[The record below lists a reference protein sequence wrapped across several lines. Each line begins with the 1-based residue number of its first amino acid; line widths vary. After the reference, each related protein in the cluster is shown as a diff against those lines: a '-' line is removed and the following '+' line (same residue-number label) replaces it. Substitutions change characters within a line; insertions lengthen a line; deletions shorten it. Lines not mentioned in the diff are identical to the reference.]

1 MQAIRRAGCWRTS
14 REDDRCRCL
23 LRICNCSIR
32 PSRAR
37 STARYAAVIRDNAF
51 IRGSYVDAFEREFAA
66 AVDVKHCVSCANG
79 TDALYLAMAALKVK
93 PGDEVITTAHSWI
106 STSAMITHAGA
117 TVVFCDTDGATF
129 TIDPA
134 AIEAAIT
141 PRTVGIIPVHLYGQ
155 PADMDAIMAIANK
168 HKLWVI
174 EDCAQ
179 AHLARY
185 KGQQVGT
192 FGAAAT
198 YSFYPGKNLG
208 AMGDAGAVVTND
220 DALAEHMT
228 MLARHG
234 GLVKHQHHIEGI
246 NSRLD
251 GMQAAILS
259 AKLPHLP
266 QWTKARQD
274 AAKVYDAGLNQI
286 EDVVG
291 AAGRARPQPRLSS
304 LHDPASAPRRAGGAP
319 ERQWRA
325 DRDQLSDRAAVSCR
339 VAADVCRDYRRST
352 AEGNRPCS
360 RVLRRNC
367 VPERTAPR
375 VHHFASFGSEPD
387 DTELRCSGASL
398 LIHPVYVASLSVSI
412 LYDYVGR
419 HRTIFSAE
427 SLGGSHC
434 CLATSK

>member
-1 MQAIRRAGCWRTS
+1 MDDVLAYTDVNRRAWDQMAARRAVRGGAFFRDGGSTLDEVETAELPDVGGRTF
-14 REDDRCRCL
+14 L
-23 LRICNCSIR
+23 HL
-32 PSRAR
+32 A
-37 STARYAAVIRDNAF
+37 
-51 IRGSYVDAFEREFAA
+51 
-66 AVDVKHCVSCANG
+66 CANG
-79 TDALYLAMAALKVK
+79 SDALYLAMAALKVK
-93 PGDEVITTAHSWI
+93 SGDEVITTAHSWI

-117 TVVFCDTDGATF
+117 TVVFCDTDGSTF

-155 PADMDAIMAIANK
+155 PADMDAIMAIARR

-185 KGQQVGT
+185 KGRQVGT

-208 AMGDAGAVVTND
+208 AMGDAGAVVTSD
-220 DALAEHMT
+220 GSLAEHMT

-266 QWTKARQD
+266 AWTEARQN
-274 AAKVYDAGLNQI
+274 AAKVYDASLNQI
-286 EDVVG
+286 EDVTV
-291 AAGRARPQPRLSS
+291 PQVA
-304 LHDPASAPRRAGGAP
+304 HDRSHVYHLYTIRHPRRDALAAHLNANGVQTAINYPTALPFLAAYQRFGHRP
-319 ERQWRA
+319 EQFPHAFGDQGKILSLPMFAEITRQ
-325 DRDQLSDRAAVSCR
+325 QQEEVIGLV
-339 VAADVCRDYRRST
+339 
-352 AEGNRPCS
+352 
-360 RVLRRNC
+360 RN
-367 VPERTAPR
+367 
-375 VHHFASFGSEPD
+375 F
-387 DTELRCSGASL
+387 
-398 LIHPVYVASLSVSI
+398 
-412 LYDYVGR
+412 
-419 HRTIFSAE
+419 
-427 SLGGSHC
+427 
-434 CLATSK
+434 